1 MNSFGT
7 KIKKLRAAKGMKQDD
22 LAKVIGVS
30 KGTVSVW
37 ERNARFP
44 EMDTIQRL
52 VNYFEVPLSFLLDDS
67 SGLTI
72 QPQTNILIQN
82 KAGIFASDQSHEDPE
97 IFDISRNFPILHKP
111 SIHQFFHQSVYVS
124 YGLIRYLGKLSLCEM
139 VVGSIRLQY
148 VKLLL

>member
-7 KIKKLRAAKGMKQDD
+7 KIKKLRAARGMKQDD

-72 QPQTNILIQN
+72 QPQS
-82 KAGIFASDQSHEDPE
+82 K
-97 IFDISRNFPILHKP
+97 K
-111 SIHQFFHQSVYVS
+111 
-124 YGLIRYLGKLSLCEM
+124 
-139 VVGSIRLQY
+139 
-148 VKLLL
+148 

>member
-30 KGTVSVW
+30 KGTVPVW

-52 VNYFEVPLSFLLDDS
+52 VNYFEVPLSFLLDES

-82 KAGIFASDQSHEDPE
+82 KASIFASDQNHEDPE
-97 IFDISRNFPILHKP
+97 VFDIISALSPENRATIKR
-111 SIHQFFHQSVYVS
+111 V
-124 YGLIRYLGKLSLCEM
+124 IRMAYLSEKADRSSLF
-139 VVGSIRLQY
+139 QD
-148 VKLLL
+148 